1 MENMEKMP
9 EKGFYLFL
17 VIFGFVIGILWGAL
31 SISPYNKLK
40 AAVDSGDYE
49 TANANAKKIRTY
61 VIIGVV
67 INAVVIVVRKMY
79 GF

>member
-9 EKGFYLFL
+9 SKGFYLFL
-17 VIFGFVIGILWGAL
+17 VIVGFLFGILWGAL

-40 AAVDSGDYE
+40 AAVDSGDAE
-49 TANANAKKIRTY
+49 TANANAKKIRIY

-67 INAVVIVVRKMY
+67 LNVVIFIFRFRTGY
-79 GF
+79 

>member
-9 EKGFYLFL
+9 SKGFYLFL
-17 VIFGFVIGILWGAL
+17 VIVGFLFGILWGAL

-40 AAVDSGDYE
+40 AAVDSGDAE
-49 TANANAKKIRTY
+49 TANASAKKIRIF
-61 VIIGVV
+61 VIIGIVL
-67 INAVVIVVRKMY
+67 NVVIVIVRRNY

>member
-9 EKGFYLFL
+9 SKGFYLFL
-17 VIFGFVIGILWGAL
+17 VIVGFLFGILWGAL

-40 AAVDSGDYE
+40 AAVDSGDAE
-49 TANANAKKIRTY
+49 TANANAKKIRIY

-67 INAVVIVVRKMY
+67 LNVVIFIFRY
-79 GF
+79 RTGY